1 MYKYI
6 DSTVFITENEMP
18 IDIDINLRKLLEL
31 GQGKQKVL
39 PLPDFGGGKT
49 IADFKAQINKG
60 FSRPNLFQ
68 VDMAPVGADK
78 ATQYRMN
85 CFQAQIPGSNLA
97 TTEKDIGFRS
107 VAYQKIFGDVILG
120 FYVDTELHQL
130 QFFQDWID
138 FIVSPNN
145 NHFNYPNLYQSQIK
159 ITSVNRLGSP
169 AGQWVLH
176 DAYPKQVDP
185 ISLDYGTNDTIMTA
199 NITLSYRHYTHHYKN
214 FQSHTSIAAD
224 VSDRMSSDFQQIG
237 STLKNSI
244 SSMSDK
250 FANEQKHFF
259 EKYAGRGK
267 EFMNK
272 FMQKGDR
279 GPLGG
284 LSNMMSKLPD
294 SVEV

>member
-6 DSTVFITENEMP
+6 DSIVFITENEMP

-31 GQGKQKVL
+31 GQEKQKVL

-60 FSRPNLFQ
+60 FARPNLFQ

-120 FYVDTELHQL
+120 FYVDTELNQL

-138 FIVSPNN
+138 FIVKPTN
-145 NHFNYPNLYQSQIK
+145 NHFEYPHKYQSQIK

-272 FMQKGDR
+272 FMQKGNK

-284 LSNMMSKLPD
+284 LSNMLSKLPD